1 MDMSNRKEESK
12 TRGFAKTTEFKPIL
26 VDTDEQGLK
35 QAEKI
40 AGDKLSLFNKA
51 VEWCEKHIVVGD
63 LKALEEDMI
72 TYFEQEYLEQQG
84 HKVSLE
90 ISVKKLMD
98 LFDVNIDALKGIAE
112 EYYSNPAGVIIKN
125 GKPSTRVNRKSYEV
139 WTTDTIEND
148 MVKTANHFIKAYNEL
163 AKYTKT
169 YPMDMARITSDFIRF
184 DMRKGELKYNPYRA

>member
-1 MDMSNRKEESK
+1 MDISNRTEESK

-35 QAEKI
+35 HAEKI
-40 AGDKLSLFNKA
+40 ADDKLSLFNKA

-72 TYFEQEYLEQQG
+72 TYFEQQILEQQG
-84 HKVSLE
+84 HKVNLE
-90 ISVKKLMD
+90 LSANKLMM
-98 LFDVNIDALKGIAE
+98 LLDVNIDTLKGIAE

-125 GKPSTRVNRKSYEV
+125 GKPSTRINRKSYEI

>member
-1 MDMSNRKEESK
+1 MDMSK
-12 TRGFAKTTEFKPIL
+12 EFKPIL

-35 QAEKI
+35 QAQKR
-40 AGDKLSLFNKA
+40 ADDKLRLFNKA

-72 TYFEQEYLEQQG
+72 TYFEQQLLEQHG
-84 HKVSLE
+84 HKVNLE
-90 ISVKKLMD
+90 LSANKLMMLLD
-98 LFDVNIDALKGIAE
+98 INIGTLKGFAE
-112 EYYSNPAGVIIKN
+112 EYYSNPAGLIIKN
-125 GKPSTRVNRKSYEV
+125 GKPTTRVNRKSYEV

-169 YPMDMARITSDFIRF
+169 YPMDMARITSNFIRF